1 MSAKREPPLHLS
13 DQVHVPKKRKKFKP
27 RFRRTKQEME
37 EGLTVEE
44 AKEARSLANPDMSD
58 DDDESSSDDED
69 SSDEDMHRYE
79 DSDEDSSKKK

>member
-1 MSAKREPPLHLS
+1 M
-13 DQVHVPKKRKKFKP
+13 PKKRKKFKP

-79 DSDEDSSKKK
+79 DSDEDSSDEDMHRYEDSDEDSSKKK